1 MAKDLARACCAAGC
15 LGLVVLLVSCQP
27 PISPVIPDPSEAPA
41 IPNAVPPDASEDVFP
56 LFVGA
61 RWVYR
66 DATPDY
72 NPEVHALPGIEVE
85 VEAIVRVHAD
95 GTAPYECYVLK
106 GRQGSGPE
114 VRSYLHRTSTGVGL
128 YGVEVAPY
136 VGSHEPGRFA
146 GEEVMRLPLE
156 KSLTWGF
163 ADPSGASLAS
173 VVVGQEWVPLSG
185 TVWTLLGPYTSTFG
199 DAWRVKSEFGGMLE
213 DAYGQGVVEVWYAPG
228 VGMVRRTADSH
239 VYELV
244 QYRRF
249 DEVTLLGETSDD
261 GPYALPVGAV
271 VVVQLRGSGT
281 AASSGYAWELAN
293 EGDVSAGGVLSLL
306 SSGREAGEFFA
317 DLAGTERLDRGS
329 YVFVFEV
336 LAQAEATLEFTRWG
350 FGDAA
355 SAAVKTVRFEFGNG
369 QPPS

>member
-27 PISPVIPDPSEAPA
+27 PISPVIPDPSEGPA

-95 GTAPYECYVLK
+95 GTTPYECYVLK

-136 VGSHEPGRFA
+136 VGSHGPGRFA

-156 KSLTWGF
+156 RNLAWGF

-173 VVVGQEWVPLSG
+173 VVFGREWVSLSG

-199 DAWRVKSEFGGMLE
+199 DAWRVKSEFGGMLG
-213 DAYGQGVVEVWYAPG
+213 DAYGQGVVEAWYAPG

-244 QYRRF
+244 QYSRF
-249 DEVTLLGETSDD
+249 DQVTLLGETSDD

-271 VVVQLRGSGT
+271 VVVQLRGSRT
-281 AASSGYAWELAN
+281 AASSGYAWELTN
-293 EGDVSAGGVLSLL
+293 EGDVSADGVLSLL
-306 SSGREAGEFFA
+306 SEGHEAGEFFA

-355 SAAVKTVRFEFGNG
+355 SAAVKTVRLEFGNG
-369 QPPS
+369 QPPG